1 MSLTREQILSA
12 ADIKTVVVPTP
23 EWGDEVYV
31 RTLSGADRDAL
42 ESDIRADKDA
52 GTLGLNARARFCV
65 AFASD
70 SAGVPLFTIADI
82 AAVSLKSAVVLD
94 RIWNAGRKLN
104 ALSEADVEDKLKN
117 SAPDLS
123 ANSTSTSH

>member
-1 MSLTREQILSA
+1 MSLTRDQILAA
-12 ADIKTVVVPTP
+12 ADMKTVVVRTP
-23 EWGDEVYV
+23 EWGDDVYV

-70 SAGVPLFTIADI
+70 SAGVPLFTLADI
-82 AAVSLKSAVVLD
+82 AAVSLKSAVVLE
-94 RIWNAGRKLN
+94 RIWIAGRKLN
-104 ALSEADVEDKLKN
+104 ALSEADVEQQIKN
-117 SAPDLS
+117 SVPDLS
-123 ANSTSTSH
+123 ANSTLTSP